1 MAAGVE
7 QEITRLSEED
17 QTQRGKD
24 YLVSYPYGTWRAD
37 MGPGYDS
44 MVENFPSNQK
54 SLDLTHS
61 NTYIAIRKVLLL
73 DIVYKNSYRMNLV
86 VGG

>member
-1 MAAGVE
+1 
-7 QEITRLSEED
+7 
-17 QTQRGKD
+17 
-24 YLVSYPYGTWRAD
+24 